1 MKKIIVSVM
10 AVALAAF
17 TFVSCNGKKEQ
28 AASENADSSQAA
40 AASKTEEA
48 VPMRVA
54 MVTDSGDITDQSF
67 NQTTYAASKEFCESA
82 SIQFNYYKPAGDS
95 TADRVASIN
104 AAIQDEYNVLVL
116 PGYLFAEAIVQTAE
130 LNEDVTFIGL
140 DVSEFDIMSAAS
152 AAGKNGWVLPKNVFC
167 AVYKEEIPGF
177 MAGYAAVKEG
187 FTHLGFLGGMAVP
200 AVVRYGFGF
209 VQGVNKAAE
218 EMGIAD
224 KVTVEYV
231 YGGQFYGDQQ
241 IKAFMDGW
249 YKNRGVEVVFAC
261 GGGIWNSA
269 ADAAKDNGGKVIG
282 VDTDQTAQINDYGEG
297 MCVTSAMKGLGATVK
312 SVLSAIK
319 DGNWSAYSGK
329 VESLG
334 LVSAT
339 DIDANYVQLPVETWT
354 MKNFS
359 VDDYKK
365 LVADIF
371 NKTIEIS
378 DEIAE
383 APMHSITLNQY
394 PNIK

>member
-1 MKKIIVSVM
+1 
-10 AVALAAF
+10 
-17 TFVSCNGKKEQ
+17 
-28 AASENADSSQAA
+28 
-40 AASKTEEA
+40 
-48 VPMRVA
+48 
-54 MVTDSGDITDQSF
+54 
-67 NQTTYAASKEFCESA
+67 
-82 SIQFNYYKPAGDS
+82 
-95 TADRVASIN
+95 
-104 AAIQDEYNVLVL
+104 
-116 PGYLFAEAIVQTAE
+116 
-130 LNEDVTFIGL
+130 
-140 DVSEFDIMSAAS
+140 
-152 AAGKNGWVLPKNVFC
+152 
-167 AVYKEEIPGF
+167 
-177 MAGYAAVKEG
+177 
-187 FTHLGFLGGMAVP
+187 MAVP

-371 NKTIEIS
+371 NKSIEIS

>member
-1 MKKIIVSVM
+1 MKIRKFAVILLTIC
-10 AVALAAF
+10 AVALF
-17 TFVSCNGKKEQ
+17 SCSKKK
-28 AASENADSSQAA
+28 DSAETAISDTL
-40 AASKTEEA
+40 KI
-48 VPMRVA
+48 A

-67 NQTTYAASKEFCESA
+67 NQTTYTACKEYAEQNSL
-82 SIQFNYYKPAGDS
+82 SFNYYKPAGDS

-104 AAIQDEYNVLVL
+104 AAVQDGYNVLVL
-116 PGYLFAEAIVQTAE
+116 PGYLFAEAIVETAE
-130 LNEDVTFIGL
+130 MNSDITFVGL
-140 DVSEFDIMSAAS
+140 DIGEFDLMSS
-152 AAGKNGWVLPKNVFC
+152 AEAKGKKDWKVPSNVFC

-200 AVVRYGFGF
+200 AVIRYGFGY
-209 VQGVNKAAE
+209 VQGINAAAE
-218 EMGIAD
+218 ELGISD

-261 GGGIWNSA
+261 GGGIWTSA
-269 ADAAKDNGGKVIG
+269 ADAAKDAGGKVIG
-282 VDTDQTAQINDYGEG
+282 VDTDQSALINAYADG

-312 SVLSAIK
+312 SVLKTIQE
-319 DGNWSAYSGK
+319 GNWAEYSGK
-329 VESLG
+329 IESLG
-334 LVSAT
+334 LVSAD
-339 DIDANYVQLPVETWT
+339 DISANYVQLPTDTWT

-371 NKTIEIS
+371 S
-378 DEIAE
+378 G
-383 APMHSITLNQY
+383 SITVSDSTDTVPAHTVTLNIY

>member
-48 VPMRVA
+48 VPLKVA

>member
-1 MKKIIVSVM
+1 MKIQKF
-10 AVALAAF
+10 ALAAMALC
-17 TFVSCNGKKEQ
+17 TLAFVSCSKKDG
-28 AASENADSSQAA
+28 AKSS
-40 AASKTEEA
+40 STESA
-48 VPMRVA
+48 VKIA

-67 NQTTYAASKEFCESA
+67 NQTTYTASKEYAELNGLE
-82 SIQFNYYKPAGDS
+82 FNYYKPAGDS

-104 AAIQDEYNVLVL
+104 AAVQDGYNVLVL
-116 PGYLFAEAIVQTAE
+116 PGYLFAEAIVETAE
-130 LNEDVTFIGL
+130 MNSDITFVGL
-140 DVSEFDIMSAAS
+140 DIGEFDLMSS
-152 AAGKNGWVLPKNVFC
+152 AEAKGKKDWKVPANVFC

-177 MAGYAAVKEG
+177 MTGYAAVKEG

-200 AVVRYGFGF
+200 AVIRYGFGY
-209 VQGVNKAAE
+209 VQGINAAAE
-218 EMGIAD
+218 ELGIAD

-261 GGGIWNSA
+261 GGGIWTSA
-269 ADAAKDNGGKVIG
+269 ADAAKDAGGKVIG
-282 VDTDQTAQINDYGEG
+282 VDTDQSTLINKYAGG

-312 SVLSAIK
+312 AVLKAIQE
-319 DGNWSAYSGK
+319 GNWAEYSGK
-329 VESLG
+329 IESLG

-339 DIDANYVQLPVETWT
+339 DIDANYVQLPTETWA

-371 NKTIEIS
+371 NGNVKIS
-378 DEIAE
+378 NDTENVPA
-383 APMHSITLNQY
+383 HSVGLNIY